1 MNGHDRKPII
11 AVTSTVGGE
20 GKTFIAANL
29 GGIISLLNNKVIL
42 VDLDMRKP
50 RFHEV
55 FDDTDTSK
63 GLSTILIKKY
73 EVEDCIQKTDLDN
86 LDYIPAGPVPPNP
99 SELILG
105 GQFERLMKY
114 LESKYDVIIIDT
126 PPVGLVTDG
135 IHALK
140 IATIPIYVV
149 RADFSRKSYLKNIE
163 RLIKVH
169 KLKNLSLLLN
179 SLRKSPSGSYGYG
192 YGYGQN
198 YGYYDEDQQAP
209 KNKLKRLFQS

>member
-1 MNGHDRKPII
+1 
-11 AVTSTVGGE
+11 
-20 GKTFIAANL
+20 
-29 GGIISLLNNKVIL
+29 
-42 VDLDMRKP
+42 
-50 RFHEV
+50 
-55 FDDTDTSK
+55 
-63 GLSTILIKKY
+63 
-73 EVEDCIQKTDLDN
+73 
-86 LDYIPAGPVPPNP
+86 
-99 SELILG
+99 
-105 GQFERLMKY
+105 MKY